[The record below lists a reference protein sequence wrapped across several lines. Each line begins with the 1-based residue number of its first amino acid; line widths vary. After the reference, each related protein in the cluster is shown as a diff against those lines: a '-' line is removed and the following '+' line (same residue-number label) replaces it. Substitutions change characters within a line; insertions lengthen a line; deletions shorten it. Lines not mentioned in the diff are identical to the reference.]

1 MLRDS
6 YSIIK
11 QIYKHLASKSP
22 QKGVFAITQEV
33 LVDHFAKKANLVD
46 KNLRLADI
54 DRAFI
59 AATFSKHANQLCPPS
74 SLVRHH
80 FLEMIYRL
88 AVIKY
93 YESKQKQTCQEAV
106 YYFLKSHIDFFKNK
120 FNPNE
125 FRKHVYWKQEVDE
138 CLRRNLSF
146 LKNLYQEL
154 TKVA

>member
-74 SLVRHH
+74 SDPPSFFDSHK
-80 FLEMIYRL
+80 
-88 AVIKY
+88 IKLNN
-93 YESKQKQTCQEAV
+93 S
-106 YYFLKSHIDFFKNK
+106 LLNK
-120 FNPNE
+120 AI
-125 FRKHVYWKQEVDE
+125 R
-138 CLRRNLSF
+138 
-146 LKNLYQEL
+146 
-154 TKVA
+154 